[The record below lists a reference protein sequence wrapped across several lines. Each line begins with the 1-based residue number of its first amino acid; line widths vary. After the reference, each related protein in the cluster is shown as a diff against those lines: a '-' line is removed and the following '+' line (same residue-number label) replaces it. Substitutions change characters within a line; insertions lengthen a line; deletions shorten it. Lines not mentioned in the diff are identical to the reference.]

1 MFALFPLLLK
11 LCLCCDAFAPLI
23 LCLFLLLLLLR
34 LNTTL
39 HKLFLLAVRIN
50 VATKSKKTQQNYL
63 LLPSDLFSI
72 DIAIVLSCL
81 CIAFVFFLSFI
92 HWFFTF
98 LFEFLQRRLN
108 TCRTGM
114 FLILYT
120 FCALIFL
127 FSTFHRLDQ
136 TLVIPCSSP
145 KRLLVHT
152 EKEKCIAICLI
163 EFFVKMWILV
173 GHQSKFMRLKWM
185 THYPN
190 LYTT

>member
-1 MFALFPLLLK
+1 MLLQRGK
-11 LCLCCDAFAPLI
+11 KPA
-23 LCLFLLLLLLR
+23 
-34 LNTTL
+34 
-39 HKLFLLAVRIN
+39 KLFTFAVRFIFHR
-50 VATKSKKTQQNYL
+50 YCY
-63 LLPSDLFSI
+63 SI
-72 DIAIVLSCL
+72 VV
-81 CIAFVFFLSFI
+81 FVHRLRFFLSFI

-145 KRLLVHT
+145 KRLLVYT
-152 EKEKCIAICLI
+152 KKEKCIAICLI